1 MAPAIHS
8 RRNIQPTG
16 DLMRTIWA
24 IFAAAAAIVSVS
36 PATAHAQDWPT
47 RPVKIVSPFA
57 PGGAADTLGRL
68 AAEQLSTVFNQQFFV
83 ENRAGGGG
91 LIGAAAVAAA
101 DPDGYTLVVSGIAS
115 NVLSPA
121 FNANPGYDGLRDFAH
136 IAYLGGP
143 PVVVIVH
150 PSLGIKTYKELVAYA
165 KGSSKALDYI
175 SPGVGTHG
183 YIFAEELARQEG
195 FKLSHIPYKGAGPAL
210 MDLVAGHVKVGSITF
225 SSAAQM
231 IRTGKVVA
239 LAVSSEKRL
248 PHFPDIPTFVELGHP
263 DLISETWFGLSGPA
277 RMPSDIVRLLNREA
291 DKFLQKPDVKKRM
304 AVDEIEARPMTP
316 AGYTKHIEAETARWV
331 PLAKA
336 LAASSH

>member
-1 MAPAIHS
+1 
-8 RRNIQPTG
+8 
-16 DLMRTIWA
+16 MRKIWA
-24 IFAAAAAIVSVS
+24 VFAAIAAVVSLS
-36 PATAHAQDWPT
+36 PVHAQDWPT

-57 PGGAADTLGRL
+57 PGGGADTLGRL
-68 AAEQLSTVFNQQFFV
+68 AAEQLSMVLGQQFYV

-143 PVVVIVH
+143 PVVLIVN
-150 PSLGIKTYKELVAYA
+150 PSLGIKTYQELLDYA
-165 KGSSKALDYI
+165 KGSAKALDYI
-175 SPGVGTHG
+175 SPGVGTNG
-183 YIFAEELARQEG
+183 YVFAEDLARREG
-195 FKLSHIPYKGAGPAL
+195 IKLSHIPYKGAGPAL
-210 MDLVAGHVKVGSITF
+210 MDLIAGHIKVGMITF
-225 SSAAQM
+225 SSAAQQ

-248 PHFPDIPTFVELGHP
+248 PHFPDIPTFVELGRK

-277 RMPSDIVRLLNREA
+277 RLPNDIVRLLNHEL
-291 DKFLQKPDVKKRM
+291 DKILQKPDVKKRM

-316 AGYTKHIEAETARWV
+316 AGYTKFIEAETARWV